1 MRTFKFENYDIR
13 VIEKD
18 GEFWFVVE
26 DVAKILKFYDHR
38 KALIDHVQSGDK
50 TIVQDDRHRGI
61 LVVNLAG
68 VFALIYATLFSI
80 ATDFK
85 EWILREILP
94 KLWSSEEEKF
104 ELSDELKVLI
114 KHEKMMADNFNSTN
128 KKIKEIFLFEPI
140 DWKNDIK
147 IALEKVAK
155 NTAKSEQLL
164 KLAYERLECRADAN
178 LEMRL
183 KNKKTKMSHLKNE
196 IVNPDYLDIIEEDK
210 RLREIFVSIIREII
224 AENL

>member
-1 MRTFKFENYDIR
+1 
-13 VIEKD
+13 
-18 GEFWFVVE
+18 
-26 DVAKILKFYDHR
+26 
-38 KALIDHVQSGDK
+38 
-50 TIVQDDRHRGI
+50 VQDDRHRGI

-68 VFALIYATLFSI
+68 VFALTYATLFSI

-94 KLWSSEEEKF
+94 KLWGSEEEKF

-178 LEMRL
+178 LEMHL
-183 KNKKTKMSHLKNE
+183 KNKKN
-196 IVNPDYLDIIEEDK
+196 
-210 RLREIFVSIIREII
+210 
-224 AENL
+224 